1 MTWLFI
7 PSHCVPELECSTKDC
22 APDASFSAS
31 SKEPFVTLK
40 GKPLR
45 PQRLLAAWRKN
56 AWMRRLSGLTLPP
69 STAERGMAAWISSL
83 PASHAS
89 RTVSPV
95 AAKAPKTTDGCGAT
109 SAGSSATFL
118 LGVFFSKTSGDC
130 FPVEGSRKS
139 SDRWSPSGSILSGEY
154 WPRPKLA
161 PVTSGNGFSFWPT
174 ATVCGNHNRKGA
186 SLNSGDGLATASSQW
201 MTPMVPNGG
210 RVVSAYL
217 VASKG
222 MTEAGQKRTVGL
234 ESQAGHW
241 PTATASMTT
250 GAGSNGRDGG
260 LNLQTAAAR
269 WPTPASRDYKGEN
282 AVDHLKNGTGR
293 RHLDQLPNYVKFVYL
308 LPDQQ
313 AANGAELSET
323 SHSSPRR
330 LNPAFVCWLMGWPWW
345 WMNPGQISFA
355 AAEMVLFRSRLQQR
369 LSCLL
374 DEQELREAAA

>member
-1 MTWLFI
+1 MTWLFV
-7 PSHCVPELECSTKDC
+7 PSHCAPELECSMKDC

-31 SKEPFVTLK
+31 NKEPFVTLK
-40 GKPLR
+40 GKPMQ

-56 AWMRRLSGLTLPP
+56 AWMQRLSGLTLLP
-69 STAERGMAAWISSL
+69 STAERGAAAWIASL
-83 PASHAS
+83 PVSRANPTAS
-89 RTVSPV
+89 PE
-95 AAKAPKTTDGCGAT
+95 AARVRKMIAGCGAI
-109 SAGSSATFL
+109 SAESSATFL
-118 LGVFFSKTSGDC
+118 LGSFFSKTSGDC

-139 SDRWSPSGSILSGEY
+139 SDRWAPSGSILNGEY

-161 PVTSGNGFSFWPT
+161 PVTSGNGYSYWPT

-210 RVVSAYL
+210 RVVSADL

-222 MTEAGQKRTVGL
+222 MTDAGQKRTVGL
-234 ESQAGHW
+234 ESQARHW
-241 PTATASMTT
+241 PTATASMMT

-260 LNLQTAAAR
+260 LNLQTAVAK

-282 AVDHLKNGTGR
+282 SAEHLKNGTGR
-293 RHLDQLPNYVKFVYL
+293 LHLDQPPNYVKFVYL

-313 AANGAELSET
+313 AANGVALSET

-355 AAEMVLFRSRLQQR
+355 AAEMASFRFRLQQH

-374 DEQELREAAA
+374 DEQGLCEEAA